1 MSLDE
6 LQKGDMAIV
15 KDIKSDSEL
24 KHRLYS
30 FGLIRGVKILVKEF
44 SIKKKTIEV
53 EVNRSRVALRLDE
66 AKKIEVEHQCKI

>member
-6 LQKGDMAIV
+6 LQKGDLAII

-30 FGLIRGVKILVKEF
+30 FGVMRGVIIKVIAF
-44 SIKKKTIEV
+44 SIKKKTIEI
-53 EVNRSRVALRLDE
+53 EVNRSKLALRFDE